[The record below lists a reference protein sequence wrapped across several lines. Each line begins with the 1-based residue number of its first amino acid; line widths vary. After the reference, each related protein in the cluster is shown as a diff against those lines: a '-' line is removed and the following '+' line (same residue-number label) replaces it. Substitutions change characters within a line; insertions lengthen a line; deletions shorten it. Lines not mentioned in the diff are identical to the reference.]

1 MAEAIFRARAAER
14 GLPATTSSA
23 GLLFDAKPAEPN
35 AVTALERLGV
45 DLSTHRSRVIDEA
58 MIERAGLIVAMEQ
71 RHVLEVATLVP
82 GAFARTFTLPDLVQR
97 AEKVGPR
104 SSLTVA
110 DWVASLDEP
119 RRRSQIL
126 RHNPDAEIPDPMGGT
141 KRAFRRCA
149 DSLVDLVDRLIAVA
163 WPEEGLTD
171 QHGRDEPSTPRST

>member
-1 MAEAIFRARAAER
+1 MAEAIFRSRAAEL
-14 GLPATTSSA
+14 GLPASTSSA

-35 AVTALERLGV
+35 AVTALERLGI
-45 DLSTHRSRVIDEA
+45 DLTSHRARVLDEA
-58 MIERAGLIVAMEQ
+58 MIDQAGLIVAMEQ

-82 GAFARTFTLPDLVQR
+82 GAFGRTFTLPDLVQR
-97 AEKVGPR
+97 AEKLGPR
-104 SSLTVA
+104 TSLPMA
-110 DWVASLDEP
+110 QWLASLDEP

-163 WPEEGLTD
+163 WPEDGLSD
-171 QHGRDEPSTPRST
+171 QHGADEPSNPRST